1 MSCMTNRTGR
11 SIHTN
16 DFTTSLMKFTHE
28 LIMMIYLTF
37 SMTLKVILALTLGNA
52 ASQRLRFLPASN
64 KCCLKNFMKKVG
76 PLANTNDL

>member
-1 MSCMTNRTGR
+1 MTNRTGR
-11 SIHTN
+11 SVHTN
-16 DFTTSLMKFTHE
+16 DFTMSLMKFTHE

-37 SMTLKVILALTLGNA
+37 SMTLKVILAVILGNA

-64 KCCLKNFMKKVG
+64 KWWLKNFMKKVG